1 MKNNLNEEIEKFRKL
16 SGVLNE
22 ATGPTSWVA
31 EFLGMIKAG
40 VKRVPDDLLKSDELK
55 DLVKSGKVTLTAAK
69 GIQSIDWAK
78 LSVDEIMVLF
88 KWDYILDTFKQLV
101 AKNKIDV
108 SETAI
113 DTYKGSFK
121 KIAEAYTRST
131 ETIAQSFK
139 AGWKVK
145 GAPTLFAKSVARNIP
160 FISKFTRSY
169 ITKLK
174 PEELKKVHSWF
185 WTGVGD
191 FSIIKA
197 TLQRNGWPN
206 AIANFTGQIFK
217 KWAFWTGLFTGA
229 NFLYDCLKDVPEETQ
244 VYDNELEAA
253 WDRLVKAWEPVGLHW
268 VFPVAVIYNELV
280 SPLLL
285 GGAQG
290 RTVAKAK
297 RFFADKKTKAE
308 QEAEALENMKNSTKE
323 PTGDTTTK
331 KNSYS
336 Y

>member
-101 AKNKIDV
+101 TKNKIDV

-121 KIAEAYTRST
+121 KIADAYRRSSLT
-131 ETIAQSFK
+131 LGQAFK
-139 AGWKVK
+139 AGYHAKGGASLFTKRALRFITADKLVK
-145 GAPTLFAKSVARNIP
+145 HFPTYFQKL
-160 FISKFTRSY
+160 
-169 ITKLK
+169 TK
-174 PEELKKVHSWF
+174 EEVKKMHGWF
-185 WTGVGD
+185 WLGVGD
-191 FSIIKA
+191 YRLIVDIFKRHGFPHA
-197 TLQRNGWPN
+197 V
-206 AIANFTGQIFK
+206 ANLGGQYFK
-217 KWAFWTGLFTGA
+217 KWAFWSTMFSISNFMIGLTED
-229 NFLYDCLKDVPEETQ
+229 NDVIYESDLEWIKERSI
-244 VYDNELEAA
+244 DAFELA
-253 WDRLVKAWEPVGLHW
+253 GLHW
-268 VFPVAVIYNELV
+268 VLPVTVVWSQII
-280 SPLLL
+280 SPVGKEGLRNI
-285 GGAQG
+285 AG
-290 RTVAKAK
+290 RKFK
-297 RFFADKKTKAE
+297 DGLEKLKTKAE
-308 QEAEALENMKNSTKE
+308 KEKDALENMKSSVN
-323 PTGDTTTK
+323 DTTGTSTTQ
-331 KNSYS
+331 NSVTY
-336 Y
+336 